1 MRIELEPTA
10 PRRRFRF
17 PWEVALLGVAC
28 LACCLPLLGAVF
40 AAATGVI
47 TAWGAWALGLGPWPA
62 LGVGVVVVLGAFACW
77 LRMRR
82 SGTACQTCGQGAG
95 CAC

>member
-1 MRIELEPTA
+1 MRIELEPTT
-10 PRRRFRF
+10 PRRRFHF

-28 LACCLPLLGAVF
+28 LVCCLPLLGAVF

-47 TAWGAWALGLGPWPA
+47 VAWGTWALGLGPWPA
-62 LGVGVVVVLGAFACW
+62 LGVGVVVVLGSFAWW
-77 LRMRR
+77 LRMRML
-82 SGTACQTCGQGAG
+82 GAACQTCGRGAG